1 MSEEIV
7 EPVPVIIVQ
16 RQTVDWALLTPES
29 FRPLSEAF
37 CRLWGKPDDYVF
49 RLMQLWDETF
59 SVGYFETRARLK
71 AISTSNLSA
80 LPGVEFIPYD
90 NYRNIPDKRAFYLFM
105 DDDDW
110 AGPTLGA
117 VLGAQSPDAHKALLW
132 RAANIG
138 SPQQEYP
145 VFVWGLNGRCMTNNY
160 AVSSV
165 WLNHLARLPDVVQ
178 HSTATRTLAAVGEIV
193 QLDAALTA
201 SNKSPCSS
209 VSLDRGLQ
217 GDLSPE
223 KLAALVEDYLAR
235 MATRLPEHMWA
246 APWIE
251 PLVAETV
258 ALFREVSDSR
268 IR

>member
-1 MSEEIV
+1 MTNGS
-7 EPVPVIIVQ
+7 VIIVQ
-16 RQTVDWALLTPES
+16 RQTLDWSALTQEA
-29 FRPLSEAF
+29 FRPLSADF
-37 CRLWGKPDDYVF
+37 CRLWGKPEDYVF

-59 SVGYFETRARLK
+59 AISYFETRAKLK
-71 AISTSNLSA
+71 AISTRNLSSVTD
-80 LPGVEFIPYD
+80 VEFIPY
-90 NYRNIPDKRAFYLFM
+90 NGYKNIPDRRGFYLFM

-110 AGPTLGA
+110 AAPDLGA
-117 VLGAQSPDAHKALLW
+117 VLAAQSPDTHSALLW

-165 WLNHLARLPDVVQ
+165 WLDHLCKLDAVVQ
-178 HSTATRTLAAVGEIV
+178 HAAAAKTLSTFDEVV
-193 QLDAALTA
+193 QLDVAITA

-209 VSLDRGLQ
+209 VSLDRGLE
-217 GDLSPE
+217 GNLSPE
-223 KLAALVEDYLAR
+223 KLASLVEDYLAR
-235 MATRLPEHMWA
+235 MATLLPEHMWMA
-246 APWIE
+246 QWVA

-258 ALFREVSDSR
+258 ALFREVSVSR

>member
-1 MSEEIV
+1 MTTAQQTS
-7 EPVPVIIVQ
+7 VIIVQ
-16 RQTVDWALLTPES
+16 RQTLDWASLTPAQ
-29 FRPLSEAF
+29 FRPLSETF
-37 CRLWGKPDDYVF
+37 CRLWGKPDNYVF

-59 SVGYFETRARLK
+59 SVGYFATRARLK
-71 AISTSNLSA
+71 AISTNNLST

-90 NYRNIPDKRAFYLFM
+90 SYRNIPDAHAFYLFM

-110 AGPTLGA
+110 AGPDLGA
-117 VLGAQSPDAHKALLW
+117 ALGAQSPEVHKALLW

-165 WLNHLARLPDVVQ
+165 WLNHLERLQDVVQ
-178 HSTATRTLAAVGEIV
+178 HSLAAQTLTTLGDIV

-209 VSLDRGLQ
+209 VSLDRGLR
-217 GDLSPE
+217 GDLSPDN
-223 KLAALVEDYLAR
+223 LAALVDDYLAR

-258 ALFREVSDSR
+258 ALFRDVSASR